1 MFVNFTNHKSAGWSS
16 EQLAAAE
23 EWGEVTDLP
32 FPNVPPEFSAEEV
45 SRLAE
50 EYLSEITKLKP
61 DAVLVQGEMTLAF
74 AVAARLKKSGVPAL
88 CATTERKTE
97 TFTESDGA
105 TVAKSVFKFV
115 RFREYLL

>member
-16 EQLAAAE
+16 EQLVAAE

-50 EYLSEITKLKP
+50 EYLSKITKLKP

-74 AVAARLKKSGVPAL
+74 AVAAGLKKNGITPL
-88 CATTERKTE
+88 CASTERICE
-97 TFTESDGA
+97 TVQGENGA
-105 TVAKSVFKFV
+105 TVTRSVFKFV
-115 RFREYLL
+115 RFREYRF